1 MKTIKIPLT
10 IEKGERE
17 ILWGRV
23 EYNQNLLT
31 DFAGNVSE
39 LEQKIKNLL
48 WEYEE
53 VHPESVEFEHQ
64 FDISALFQRFNFL
77 KISTI
82 AEHAGMNAGLLRQY
96 VSGAKNPSLEQAKK
110 IEITLHR
117 LAAELQKVVI
127 VV

>member
-48 WEYEE
+48 WEFEE
-53 VHPESVEFEHQ
+53 VHPESVTFEHQ

-82 AEHAGMNAGLLRQY
+82 AEHAGMNPGLLRQY